1 MPKDYIKKRITVIQ
15 ELISEARYDEAF
27 QTLEELITDID
38 GKEVEN
44 IRERELLDQL
54 IGVKARYNFFKQQ
67 VIKGIQEGNTEL
79 NQITGALLSLT
90 NELKEM
96 GEKDPS
102 VFEAAKEEEEK
113 EYTAHMT
120 TEPPLTA
127 TKELVDDGSQNGGCL
142 LAIDKNNVNFEL
154 KDVNWSKLLLRALIG
169 LAAIAALIFFLWR
182 GCDGCFNRNTP
193 VPPDPGPTP
202 VVPADTASTDTGIK
216 EPPKIA
222 RGKNCEELGLGPGKL
237 CDLADFLSN
246 PDNANS
252 RRIELDKAEF
262 KKNSLSYKDN
272 SQAEKQ
278 LNDLVKLL
286 REYPD
291 ANVDLYGY
299 LFEGEDPLVKGQGNK
314 EFSLDDVRAKKVYS
328 ALSQKGIDE
337 SRMDFFGDGD
347 SNRAGVWID
356 FKM

>member
-1 MPKDYIKKRITVIQ
+1 MPKDYIKKRITAIQ

-27 QTLEELITDID
+27 QTLEQLIIDID

-67 VIKGIQEGNTEL
+67 VLKGIQEGNTEL
-79 NQITGALLSLT
+79 NQITGALLTLT

-102 VFEAAKEEEEK
+102 AFLKAKAEEDR
-113 EYTAHMT
+113 EYTAQMT
-120 TEPPLTA
+120 TEPPLVA

-154 KDVNWSKLLLRALIG
+154 KDINWSKFLLRGLIG
-169 LAAIAALIFFLWR
+169 LAAIAALLFFLLR
-182 GCDGCFNRNTP
+182 GCEGCDKKTP
-193 VPPDPGPTP
+193 PSPTP
-202 VVPADTASTDTGIK
+202 IVPEDTIDTGITP
-216 EPPKIA
+216 PPKIA

-237 CDLADFLSN
+237 CDLADYLGN

-252 RRIELDKAEF
+252 RRIELDNAEF
-262 KKNSLSYKDN
+262 KKNSLSFKD
-272 SQAEKQ
+272 SRLAEQQ

-286 REYPD
+286 REYPEAEAD
-291 ANVDLYGY
+291 VYGY
-299 LFEGEDPLVKGQGNK
+299 LFEGEDPLIKGQGNK
-314 EFSLDDVRAKKVYS
+314 EISLDDVRAKKVYER
-328 ALSQKGIDE
+328 LGEMGIDK

-356 FKM
+356 VKL